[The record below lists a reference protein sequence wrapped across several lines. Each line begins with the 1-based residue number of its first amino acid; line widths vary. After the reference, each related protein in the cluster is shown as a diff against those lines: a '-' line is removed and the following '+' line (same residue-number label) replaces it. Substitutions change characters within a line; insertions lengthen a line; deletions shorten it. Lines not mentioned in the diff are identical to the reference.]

1 MGPTPN
7 RGHITQLTTI
17 THLLV
22 NKKESELQQS
32 EVLKSQLKY
41 SFTSSHEKQ
50 YSVLVCCCCF
60 FNILLI

>member
-17 THLLV
+17 THLLI

-32 EVLKSQLKY
+32 EVFKSQLKY
-41 SFTSSHEKQ
+41 SVTSSHA
-50 YSVLVCCCCF
+50 
-60 FNILLI
+60 